1 MKIIVAGKYNIE
13 LIDINDKEYKL
24 YFSVNNGVYRFFNE
38 LDDNQRRLK
47 MQKIYSNKIQ
57 YKNTYTEEEKEY
69 IKKQNI
75 IISNI
80 QNYYNNY
87 RIFNTNSINKY
98 YKKYITPN
106 GDSKSFYHIC
116 G

>member
-47 MQKIYSNKIQ
+47 MQKIYPSNK
-57 YKNTYTEEEKEY
+57 
-69 IKKQNI
+69 
-75 IISNI
+75 
-80 QNYYNNY
+80 
-87 RIFNTNSINKY
+87 
-98 YKKYITPN
+98 TPAFMQVIL
-106 GDSKSFYHIC
+106 S
-116 G
+116 